1 MYCSNGSC
9 MLAAVPTA
17 LAKDVCGDHLLFND
31 SELASSFPR
40 MLKLSSKFAA
50 KNVLMDR
57 KKCFILEHSQCKI
70 CVVAN
75 SKLTAKVEKEAL
87 IQIPMQLLNFSVFF
101 FSRQKQVHSFHK
113 KRHLTIFL
121 ALLALNTNDDWKVTF
136 WKEALTA
143 HCAAWGGGKSEFSKS
158 SWRLWQLVHN
168 FSTFSQDFISIGGCD
183 LCTLKSEADKAIPFF
198 FFNFTDDC
206 VVYLSLS
213 LKHSGFLA
221 ELNCT
226 HFSVVIYGCF

>member
-136 WKEALTA
+136 WKEATT

-198 FFNFTDDC
+198 SLTSLTT
-206 VVYLSLS
+206 VLYISLS